1 MSRWLALLAG
11 LLLALPVAA
20 APEPGQ
26 SKSAQPQSARPQSAR
41 PRSERPLRVVSLNPC
56 VDAILVAVAD
66 PGQIAA
72 LSHYSRDP
80 GATAIPLA
88 VAQHFP
94 MTYETA
100 EEVVAL
106 KPDVVLASAHSAPA
120 TRAAL
125 ARMGARVVLIAVPDS
140 IAQSLTQIDTI
151 AAAVGQPARGAALV
165 ARIRQGVGRQAL
177 DRPAVTALFRASG
190 GMVPGSG
197 TLMDDLMRH
206 TGFANASTGY
216 GLQQWDLLSLEPL
229 VAAPPRVL
237 MTDARVD
244 DPLARHPV
252 FQRLKARMR
261 VFHIAP
267 ELVRCG
273 GPTILPA
280 LARLAAIRRSLP

>member
-11 LLLALPVAA
+11 LLLALPATA
-20 APEPGQ
+20 APVAGLTQ
-26 SKSAQPQSARPQSAR
+26 TARPQ
-41 PRSERPLRVVSLNPC
+41 RVVSLNPC

-66 PGQIAA
+66 PGQIAG

-88 VAQHFP
+88 VARRFP

-125 ARMGARVVLIAVPDS
+125 ARMGARVVLLTVPDS
-140 IAQSLTQIDTI
+140 IAQSLTQIETI
-151 AAAVGQPARGAALV
+151 AAAVGQPARGATLV
-165 ARIRQGVGRQAL
+165 ARIRQGVSRQVL

-190 GMVPGSG
+190 GMVPGAG

-206 TGFANASTGY
+206 AGFANASTGY
-216 GLQQWDLLSLEPL
+216 GLQQWDLLPLEPL

-237 MTDARVD
+237 LTDAAAN
-244 DPLARHPV
+244 DPFGRHPV

-261 VFHIAP
+261 VFRVAP